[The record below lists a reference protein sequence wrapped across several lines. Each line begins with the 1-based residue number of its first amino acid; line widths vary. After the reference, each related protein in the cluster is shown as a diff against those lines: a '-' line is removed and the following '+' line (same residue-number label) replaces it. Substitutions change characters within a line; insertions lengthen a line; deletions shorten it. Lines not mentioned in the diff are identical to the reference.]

1 MEKVFSKE
9 KLFATIIENWMERYT
24 WIKEFD
30 KKEFDVDS
38 IMEEFIDPDWCINY
52 SLTEEAIGPDA
63 TFSKEKYIV
72 QRLHD
77 FIALFDKDCWINK
90 IDGKTKKEIKDMKF
104 TVPSRGF
111 VGPTLSKKQG
121 VEDGNQR

>member
-9 KLFATIIENWMERYT
+9 KLFATIIGNWMEHYS

-30 KKEFDVDS
+30 KKEFDVNS

-111 VGPTLSKKQG
+111 VGSTLSKKQG
-121 VEDGNQR
+121 VENGN